1 MQCSSRK
8 ALILLACFLL
18 GSAACATRVGR
29 EQPLAQWTPEERQ
42 REEAQL
48 EGDRSPELLVL
59 LAFSGGGTR
68 AAAFSYGVLQE
79 LAATEVMTQK
89 GPRPLH
95 HEVDMISSV
104 SGGSF
109 TSAYFG
115 LRGDAIF
122 EEFEERFLRKN
133 IQGALIG
140 QFFNPLN
147 WPKLMNLSY
156 GRSDIAAEYY
166 SKHVFDGATFA
177 DLERPGAPVVVIN
190 TTDLA
195 SGMRFPFYRAYFDI
209 ICADIDQYPVSRA
222 VAASSAVPGLLSP
235 INLES
240 YAGRCGYQTNEWITQ
255 SAKDEGS
262 TIRKT
267 EAHLLLSY
275 LDREK
280 RPWLHLVD
288 GGIAD
293 NLGVRSFYNRVNLAG
308 GLETAFPDAVHPGGR
323 QVLMI
328 LVNAI
333 VKGTP
338 EWALVS
344 QNPSLVE
351 VVGSVSSIQLARFSL
366 DSKELVR
373 MSFERWAQ
381 ESAKPGRPVSFDFVE
396 VSFDHMP
403 DEAQRKK
410 LNEVGTNFDLSD
422 EQVDLLI
429 GAARQILR
437 ESPDFQSFLER
448 NRRRG
453 GR

>member
-1 MQCSSRK
+1 MQYSKRK

-18 GSAACATRVGR
+18 GNVACANRVGR
-29 EQPLAQWTPEERQ
+29 EQPLDRWTPEERQ
-42 REEAQL
+42 REAAQM
-48 EGDRSPELLVL
+48 EGGRSPELLVL

-68 AAAFSYGVLQE
+68 AAAFAYGVLEE
-79 LAATEVMTQK
+79 LAATEVMTQN

-133 IQGALIG
+133 IEGALIG

-147 WPKLMNLSY
+147 WPKLMNRSY
-156 GRSDIAAEYY
+156 GRSDIAEEYY
-166 SKHVFDGATFA
+166 SKHIFDGATFA
-177 DLERPGAPVVVIN
+177 DFERPGAPAVAIN
-190 TTDLA
+190 ATDLG
-195 SGMRFPFYRAYFDI
+195 SGMRFPFYRPFFDL
-209 ICADIDQYPVSRA
+209 ICADLDKYPVSRA

-235 INLES
+235 INLEN
-240 YAGRCGYQTNEWITQ
+240 YAGSCGYETLDWLTKSVQ
-255 SAKDEGS
+255 DESS

-267 EAHLLLSY
+267 QAKLLLSY
-275 LDREK
+275 LDRQK

-293 NLGVRSFYNRVNLAG
+293 NLGLRSFYNRVSLAG
-308 GLETAFPDAVHPGGR
+308 GLETAFPEAKHPGGR
-323 QVLMI
+323 HVLII

-333 VKGTP
+333 VKKTP

-351 VVGSVSSIQLARFSL
+351 VVGSVSSIQLARF
-366 DSKELVR
+366 DVDTIELVR
-373 MSFERWAQ
+373 KSFERWTR
-381 ESAKPGRPVSFDFVE
+381 ENSKPGRLVSFDFVE
-396 VSFDHMP
+396 VSFDGMP
-403 DEAQRKK
+403 DEARREK
-410 LNEVGTNFDLSD
+410 LNDVGTNFHISD

-429 GAARQILR
+429 DAGRQILR
-437 ESPDFQSFLER
+437 ESPDFQTFLER
-448 NRRRG
+448 NRR